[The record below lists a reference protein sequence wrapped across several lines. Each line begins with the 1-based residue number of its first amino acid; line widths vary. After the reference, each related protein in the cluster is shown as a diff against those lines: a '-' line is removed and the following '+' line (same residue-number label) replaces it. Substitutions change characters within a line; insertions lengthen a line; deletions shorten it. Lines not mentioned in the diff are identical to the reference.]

1 MIQHNRLRF
10 LLPLA
15 FFLITSCAHN
25 NNLTRTYVLSSRSN
39 LTASLVLKGTGDYL
53 FCSPA
58 CVTGKYK
65 ITKGAGSGQDR
76 IALWG
81 SDIVQFYNRLHQI
94 NGSMESALGA
104 KATFVEADVQYGYGC
119 PCIYMDVRSGDYFH

>member
-1 MIQHNRLRF
+1 MRQRGRLGSF
-10 LLPLA
+10 LLIIPALT
-15 FFLITSCAHN
+15 TSCAHDS
-25 NNLTRTYVLSSRSN
+25 NLVRSYVLSSHSN
-39 LTASLVLKGTGDYL
+39 LTAKLVLKGAGDYL

-58 CVTGKYK
+58 CVTGRYK
-65 ITKGAGSGQDR
+65 VTKGAASGQDR

-81 SDIVQFYNRLHQI
+81 TDIVQFYNRLHQI
-94 NGSMESALGA
+94 NGSTESALGP